1 MNAPHPA
8 DLTHVETW
16 IFDLDNTLYAASSGI
31 FAQIDK
37 RMTEFIAVKYNLAHD
52 AAGEMRLRYYR
63 SHGTT
68 LSGLM
73 EHEGLDPHEFLS
85 YVHDIDLSEIAAPQE
100 LRAGLARLPGS
111 RIIYTNGSRAHAQRI
126 TRSSASPTSSTPS
139 TTLRRATISRS
150 PHLAAY
156 EAFLE
161 AHDIVPRTAGDVRGP
176 GAQPRSA
183 ARPWHDD
190 GSRDR
195 DPARRAAGAAYPPRH
210 ARSAGVLERRARL
223 TLPTYPEHPHPCTT
237 I

>member
-126 TRSSASPTSSTPS
+126 TEKLGIADLFDAVYDIAAGDYLPK
-139 TTLRRATISRS
+139 

-161 AHDIVPRTAGDVRGP
+161 AHDIVPRTAAMFEDMARNLEAPHDLGMTTVLVTETP
-176 GAQPRSA
+176 LA
-183 ARPWHDD
+183 APPAPHIHHVTHDL
-190 GSRDR
+190 
-195 DPARRAAGAAYPPRH
+195 PAFLNAAL
-210 ARSAGVLERRARL
+210 V
-223 TLPTYPEHPHPCTT
+223 
-237 I
+237 